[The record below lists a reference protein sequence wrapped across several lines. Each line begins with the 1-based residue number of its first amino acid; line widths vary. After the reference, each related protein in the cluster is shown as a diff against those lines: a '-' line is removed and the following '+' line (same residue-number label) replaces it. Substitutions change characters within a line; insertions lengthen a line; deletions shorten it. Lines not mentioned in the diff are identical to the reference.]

1 MDEPTKDEV
10 DEAKEFLGMVRSIEL
25 TYEEQLL
32 GKLIA
37 FFLRRAVA
45 VGVAQVKRFDL
56 TAVEGLATCRAIEL
70 LEILTL
76 KTIALRRGLVTQEE
90 LDETECELTAAAP
103 VDEMLAGDVGSRLTL
118 MRQLERRLLAS
129 RGEAE

>member
-1 MDEPTKDEV
+1 MDEPPKDELHDTKD
-10 DEAKEFLGMVRSIEL
+10 FLAMVRAIEL
-25 TYEEQLL
+25 TQEEQLL

-45 VGVAQVKRFDL
+45 AGVARVERFDL
-56 TAVEGLATCRAIEL
+56 KAVEGLATCRAVEL
-70 LEILTL
+70 LEILTF

-90 LDETECELTAAAP
+90 LDETERELTASAP
-103 VDEMLAGDVGSRLTL
+103 VDELLAGEVGSRLTL
-118 MRQLERRLLAS
+118 MRQLEQRLLAS